1 MPDPL
6 GTGAPFLKTRSKL
19 HSNMEVAMSNFKR
32 SVLPITTFVRIDVKR
47 LFRDKVAIF
56 FVFFFPLIF
65 LIIFGSIFRGDNNVS
80 FRIALLNESDSQ
92 FSQEFGKQIRENK
105 VFEVDK
111 EVATLDAAKEKMNRG
126 QLDATIILPKGF
138 GGVQQGQN
146 FPSGEARILYDQSN
160 ESGGQ
165 TLASIMD
172 GVFKEINASLVPT
185 VTPFT
190 VKAESTAT
198 KGLTQFDYTF
208 SGILGF
214 TLLSLGIF
222 GPTTVFP
229 RLKQRG
235 VLRRYHTTT
244 LKVWQY
250 FTGNVISNGIV
261 GILAVGLMFAVALS
275 PWFGLQMRGN
285 YLNLLFIILLG
296 VTMLFGIGLALG
308 GWAKNENQAAP
319 LAQLVTLPMMFLSG
333 VFFPTFLMPD
343 LLQSVT
349 KFIPLTPVIDS
360 IRLIITENASLI
372 DLGPQLAV
380 MAAWTLVIYLIAF
393 KVFRWE

>member
-1 MPDPL
+1 
-6 GTGAPFLKTRSKL
+6 
-19 HSNMEVAMSNFKR
+19 MSNFRKQL
-32 SVLPITTFVRIDVKR
+32 LPITTFARIDIKR

-56 FVFFFPLIF
+56 FVFIFPLIF
-65 LIIFGSIFRGDNNVS
+65 LIIFGSIFSGDNNVS
-80 FRIALLNESDSQ
+80 FRVAMINESKTEFAQD
-92 FSQEFGKQIRENK
+92 FSKKLQDNK
-105 VFEVDK
+105 VFKVDDD
-111 EVATLDAAKEKMNRG
+111 VTSLSQAKEKMNRG
-126 QLDATIILPKGF
+126 QLDATIILPATF
-138 GGVQQGQN
+138 GATSDAGYPAGQVQ
-146 FPSGEARILYDQSN
+146 ILYDQSN
-160 ESGGQ
+160 ETAGQ
-165 TLASIMD
+165 TLGSVMEGI
-172 GVFKEINASLVPT
+172 FKGINAGLVPT
-185 VTPFT
+185 VQPFT

-208 SGILGF
+208 AGILGF

-250 FTGNVISNGIV
+250 FAGNVISNGMV
-261 GILAVGLMFAVALS
+261 GLLALAVMFITAVTVFDLN
-275 PWFGLQMRGN
+275 MRGS
-285 YLNLLFIILLG
+285 YFNLIFVVLLG
-296 VTMLFGIGLALG
+296 TVMLFGIGLALG

-333 VFFPTFLMPD
+333 VFFPTFLMPE
-343 LLQSVT
+343 LLQTIT
-349 KFIPLTPVIDS
+349 KFIPLTPVVDS
-360 IRLIITENASLI
+360 VRMVVTENASLI

-380 MAAWTLVIYLIAF
+380 MTGWVIVVYAVAF